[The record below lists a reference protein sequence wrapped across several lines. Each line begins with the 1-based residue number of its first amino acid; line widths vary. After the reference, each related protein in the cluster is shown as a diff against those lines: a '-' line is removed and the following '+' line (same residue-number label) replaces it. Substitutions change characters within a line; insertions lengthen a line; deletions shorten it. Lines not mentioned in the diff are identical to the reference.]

1 MESDFD
7 LTFSQD
13 KERPISNTFLAGKK
27 MIRID
32 DLQVFVQTAEAGSFS
47 AAARRL
53 DLTPALASSAVQRL
67 ERELGLRLLVRS
79 TRSMRLSDEG
89 ARYLPHARAVLAAL
103 ASGQEALDQGR
114 AEIAG
119 PLRLSVPSDL
129 GRQVLLPWL
138 DDFQAEHPRLQL
150 QLRVSD
156 RFTDLF
162 GAAVDAGIRYGQLA
176 DSGLVSL
183 PLAADNRRIACAA
196 PSYLERHGRP
206 ATPAELL
213 QHNCLRYVMGEHT
226 HERWSFHL
234 PSAQGGPQTVPV
246 RGDRIS
252 DDGEVVRRWALSGQG
267 IAYKSALDVAE
278 DLRSGRLVALFPLD
292 WGEPAPLQMVCPD
305 RASLGP
311 AIQRLRDFLVARCQR
326 VLDGLGPG

>member
-1 MESDFD
+1 
-7 LTFSQD
+7 
-13 KERPISNTFLAGKK
+13 

-79 TRSMRLSDEG
+79 TRSMRLSEEG
-89 ARYLPHARAVLAAL
+89 ARYLPHARSVLAAL
-103 ASGQEALDQGR
+103 AAGQEALDQGR

-138 DDFQAEHPRLQL
+138 DAFQAEHPRLQL

-162 GAAVDAGIRYGQLA
+162 RAAVDAGIRYGQLA

-183 PLAADNRRIACAA
+183 PLAADNRRVACAA
-196 PSYLERHGRP
+196 PAYLARHGRP
-206 ATPAELL
+206 ATPAELR

-234 PSAQGGPQTVPV
+234 PSAQGGLQTVPV
-246 RGDRIS
+246 RGDRVS
-252 DDGEVVRRWALSGQG
+252 DDGEVVRRWALAGQG

-278 DLRSGRLVALFPLD
+278 DLRAGRLVTLFPLD

-305 RASLGP
+305 RASLSP
-311 AIQRLRDFLVARCQR
+311 AIQRLRECLVARCQAALR
-326 VLDGLGPG
+326 DLPGPAA

>member
-1 MESDFD
+1 MGSDFD
-7 LTFSQD
+7 LTSPQD
-13 KERPISNTFLAGKK
+13 KEHPISKTFFTSKK

-53 DLTPALASSAVQRL
+53 S
-67 ERELGLRLLVRS
+67 E
-79 TRSMRLSDEG
+79 EG

-103 ASGQEALDQGR
+103 AAGQESLDQGR

-138 DDFQAEHPRLQL
+138 DTFQAEHPRLQL

-162 GAAVDAGIRYGQLA
+162 RAAVDAGIRYGQLA

-206 ATPAELL
+206 ATPAELR
-213 QHNCLRYVMGEHT
+213 QHNCLRYVMGQPI

-234 PSAQGGPQTVPV
+234 PSAQGGLQTVAV

-252 DDGEVVRRWALSGQG
+252 NDGEVVRRWALAGHEPPG
-267 IAYKSALDVAE
+267 CPGPRRCAPARPVA
-278 DLRSGRLVALFPLD
+278 
-292 WGEPAPLQMVCPD
+292 
-305 RASLGP
+305 
-311 AIQRLRDFLVARCQR
+311 
-326 VLDGLGPG
+326 GPGPRRCRPAAAGTPRPPRATTSEARAVRDTSSATWRKAGSPISWPQPSLTALKWSTSSSTTLKGPP

>member
-1 MESDFD
+1 
-7 LTFSQD
+7 
-13 KERPISNTFLAGKK
+13 

-47 AAARRL
+47 AAARQL

-67 ERELGLRLLVRS
+67 ERELGLRLFVRS

-89 ARYLPHARAVLAAL
+89 SRYLPHARGVLDALAA
-103 ASGQEALDQGR
+103 GREALDQGR
-114 AEIAG
+114 AEIGG

-138 DDFQAEHPRLQL
+138 DDFQAQHPRLQL
-150 QLRVSD
+150 QLRLSD

-162 GAAVDAGIRYGQLA
+162 RATVDAGIRYGQLA

-183 PLAADNRRIACAA
+183 PLAPDNRRIACAA
-196 PSYLERHGRP
+196 PAYLARHGRP
-206 ATPAELL
+206 ATPAELK
-213 QHNCLRYVMGEHT
+213 QHNCLRYVMGDHT
-226 HERWSFHL
+226 HERWTFQL
-234 PSAQGGPQTVPV
+234 PTAQGGPQAVPV

-252 DDGEVVRRWALSGQG
+252 DDGEVVRRWALAGHG
-267 IAYKSALDVAE
+267 VTYKSALDVAA
-278 DLRSGRLVALFPLD
+278 DLQAGRLVALFPLA

-305 RASLGP
+305 RASLSP
-311 AIQRLRDFLVARCQR
+311 ALQQLRDFLVARCRTLAEQ
-326 VLDGLGPG
+326 LPPT